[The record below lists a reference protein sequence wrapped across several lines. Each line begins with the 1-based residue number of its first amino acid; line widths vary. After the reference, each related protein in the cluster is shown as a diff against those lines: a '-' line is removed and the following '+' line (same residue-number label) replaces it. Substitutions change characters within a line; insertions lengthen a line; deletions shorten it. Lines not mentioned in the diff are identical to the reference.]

1 MSVAPQ
7 AGQNQQQSQQTQQ
20 SQQSQQSQQ
29 PQASA
34 NSSPERISQLTQELA
49 KRISGAIGEISEI
62 NSRTRLL
69 SLNAQIEAGRAG
81 GSTGAAFAVVASA
94 MKELSERTAKA
105 ATAMASQTKSAI
117 DELERISTSL
127 AIDVRGVR
135 LSDLALTNIDL
146 IDRCLYERSCDCR
159 WWATDASCVDALT
172 KKTPDALRFCSQR
185 LGVIL
190 NAYTVY
196 FDLVLCDRMGKV
208 VANGR
213 PSQYRSVGSD
223 CASADWFAGA
233 MRSASGEEFGFE
245 SAHRSR
251 LVDNQAVLV
260 YSAAVRA
267 GGDSKEPILGVLGVM
282 FNWEGLA
289 QKIVTSVGLPPE
301 EKAATRVCIVDDK
314 CRLLSDSNGR
324 HLVDKLDLPDRDKIF
339 AMKKG
344 FLNSMVGGQNCC
356 VAHALSPGFETYATG
371 WHSLII
377 QPLANSS
384 AQTFRAAA

>member
-7 AGQNQQQSQQTQQ
+7 AAQNQQAT
-20 SQQSQQSQQ
+20 
-29 PQASA
+29 A
-34 NSSPERISQLTQELA
+34 NSSPERISQLTEDLA
-49 KRISGAIGEISEI
+49 KRIGGAIGEIAEI

-94 MKELSERTAKA
+94 MKELSERTAKV
-105 ATAMASQTKSAI
+105 ATAMASQTKTAI
-117 DELERISTSL
+117 DELQRISQSL
-127 AIDVRGVR
+127 AIDVRGTR
-135 LSDLALTNIDL
+135 LSDVALTNIDL
-146 IDRCLYERSCDCR
+146 IDRFLYERSCDCR

-172 KKTPDALRFCSQR
+172 KKTPDAFKFCSQR

-196 FDLVLCDRMGKV
+196 FDLVLCDRSGKV

-213 PSQYRSVGSD
+213 PSKHRSVGSD
-223 CASADWFAGA
+223 CKTAEWFTSA
-233 MRSASGEEFGFE
+233 MKSATGDEFGFE
-245 SAHRSR
+245 SAHRSN

-267 GGDSKEPILGVLGVM
+267 GGDSKGQILGVLGVM

-324 HLVDKLDLPDRDKIF
+324 HLVDKLELPDRDKIF

-344 FLNSMVGGQNCC
+344 FMNSTVAGQNCC

-384 AQTFRAAA
+384 TQTFRAAA